1 MDFTLRIWR
10 QGCSDDSGEFVD
22 YQAKGVSPDASLLEI
37 LDLVND
43 GLGREGKDP
52 VAFDYDCREG
62 ICGSCACVVDG
73 VPHGPEAAVTTCQLY
88 MRNFKD
94 GATITVEPWRAAAF
108 PIIKDLVVDRGA
120 LDRIIAAGG
129 YVSVGTGSAP
139 DANNI
144 PVPKEDADVAFET
157 AACIGCG
164 ACVAACK
171 NASASLFVG
180 AKLEQLARLPQ
191 GQAERLRRV
200 ERMVGQMEVEGFGGC
215 TNEAECQAVCPKEIS
230 TSVIQRM
237 NRDYLRAAL
246 KRL

>member
-1 MDFTLRIWR
+1 MDFTLRVWR
-10 QGCSDDSGEFVD
+10 QGCSDDDGEFVD

-43 GLGREGKDP
+43 GLVRAGNDP

-88 MRNFKD
+88 MRNFED

-108 PIIKDLVVDRGA
+108 PIIKDLIVDRSA
-120 LDRIIAAGG
+120 LDRIIAVGG

-139 DANNI
+139 DANEM
-144 PVPKEDADVAFET
+144 PVPKDDAEAAFEA

-191 GQAERLRRV
+191 GQAERLRRT
-200 ERMVGQMEVEGFGGC
+200 ERMVAQMEAEGFGGC

>member
-1 MDFTLRIWR
+1 MDFTLKIWR
-10 QGCSDDSGEFVD
+10 QGRCNDSGEFVD
-22 YQAKGVSPDASLLEI
+22 YEAKDVSPDASLLEI

-43 GLGREGKDP
+43 NLVRAGEDP

-73 VPHGPEAAVTTCQLY
+73 VPHGPEAGVTTCQLY

-108 PIIKDLVVDRGA
+108 PIIKDLVVDRSA

-139 DANNI
+139 DANNT
-144 PVPKEDADVAFET
+144 PVPKDDAEIAFES

-171 NASASLFVG
+171 NASASLFLG
-180 AKLEQLARLPQ
+180 AKLEHLARLPQ
-191 GQAERLRRV
+191 GQPERLRRV
-200 ERMVGQMEVEGFGGC
+200 ERMVAQMEAEGFGGC
-215 TNEAECQAVCPKEIS
+215 TNEAECQAVCPKEIP

-237 NRDYLRAAL
+237 NRDYLRSAL